1 MYDHANPG
9 APAAAASGAALEQ
22 DGAVERIA
30 HGYRLAEAP
39 VATADGGVEF
49 SDVLGGGVF
58 RWSPGGDGV
67 EVVVPKRRGVGG
79 MARHADGGLVMSGRD
94 VAHVSDGRTRTLYAP
109 GEGVAG
115 INDLTVAPDGRL
127 VVGLLRFQPFAG
139 EAPVPGEFV
148 LVGGDGDR
156 NGGEGDGGGGATEV
170 LGGVLWANGC
180 AFSPD
185 GATFYGNDW
194 QRGLVLAADRRPD
207 GTWGPGRVA
216 VTSPSGGADGLAV
229 DETGALWVALGDS
242 ATVGRFTP
250 DGRLDRELAVPAA
263 FVASLCF
270 GGSDGR
276 DLFVTTAGDDAA
288 PDGGAVFHTRVDVA
302 GAPNAL
308 ATG

>member
-1 MYDHANPG
+1 
-9 APAAAASGAALEQ
+9 
-22 DGAVERIA
+22 VERIA

-39 VATADGGVEF
+39 VATGDGGVEF

-58 RWSPGGDGV
+58 RWSPAGDRV

-94 VAHVSDGRTRTLYAP
+94 VVHVRDGETRTVYAP

-127 VVGLLRFQPFAG
+127 VVGQLRFRPFAG
-139 EAPVPGEFV
+139 EPPVPGEFV
-148 LVGGDGDR
+148 LVGGGDGD
-156 NGGEGDGGGGATEV
+156 DAAPTEV

-250 DGRLDRELAVPAA
+250 DGRLDRELTVPGA

-276 DLFVTTAGDDAA
+276 DLFVTTAGDDAT

-302 GAPNAL
+302 GAPVTP
-308 ATG
+308 ATA